1 MHSSGEPV
9 AVACESADQMDCDG
23 CLQKGEV
30 QVSRRAFFASLLGV
44 CSGAIASVVGLP
56 LLRYILYPVRSAAKA
71 SKWTLIGD
79 AREFENIAKPVT
91 KTVTLTQRDGWREVV
106 SAQAVYVTRSAA
118 GQLKV
123 LSPICPHLGCSV
135 SWHENQGKFI
145 CPCHGG
151 HFSADGSRLSG
162 PPPRGLDQ
170 LDVQIR
176 DGKLE
181 VQFQYFRSNVPD
193 RQLLG

>member
-1 MHSSGEPV
+1 MHASGEPIV
-9 AVACESADQMDCDG
+9 AACESAGQIDCEG
-23 CLQKGEV
+23 CLRKEEV
-30 QVSRRAFFASLLGV
+30 RVSRRAFFASMLGV

-56 LLRYILYPVRSAAKA
+56 LLRYVLYPVRNAAKP

-79 AREFENIAKPVT
+79 AQEFDNIAKPVA

-106 SAQAVYVTRSAA
+106 SAQSVFVTRSAG

-135 SWHENQGKFI
+135 SWHENQDKFI

-151 HFSADGSRLSG
+151 QFGADGTRLSG

-170 LDVQIR
+170 LDVQVR

-181 VQFQYFRSNVPD
+181 VQFQYFRPNVPD
-193 RQLLG
+193 RELLS

>member
-1 MHSSGEPV
+1 MHSSGEPI
-9 AVACESADQMDCDG
+9 AVACESAGQMDCEG
-23 CLQKGEV
+23 CLQKEKV

-56 LLRYILYPVRSAAKA
+56 LLRYVLYPVRSAAKA
-71 SKWTLIGD
+71 TKWTLIGD
-79 AREFENIAKPVT
+79 AREFENVSKPVA

-106 SAQAVYVTRSAA
+106 SAQAVYVTRSAE

-135 SWHENQGKFI
+135 SWHENQDKFI

-151 HFSADGSRLSG
+151 QFSADGSRISG

-170 LDVQIR
+170 LDVQVR

-181 VQFQYFRSNVPD
+181 VQFQYFRPNVPD
-193 RQLLG
+193 RQLLS